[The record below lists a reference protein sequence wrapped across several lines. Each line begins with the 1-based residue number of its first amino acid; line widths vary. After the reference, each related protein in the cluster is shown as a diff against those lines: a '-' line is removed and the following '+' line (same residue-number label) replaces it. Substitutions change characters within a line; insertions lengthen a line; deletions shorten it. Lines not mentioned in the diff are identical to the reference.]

1 MTKRSALAGGDF
13 GRAAGLGGDGEI
25 PHGRYLARA
34 PCGRFCWLR
43 FSWRPCVAS
52 CSSRKH
58 SSRRAFPF
66 RIFEGKSHGRPQKNQ
81 GQSRHRKAATSPG
94 HHKPANSNE
103 PRLSSRPIWQGNLRL
118 SLVSCPV
125 ALYGATSRSADISFH
140 LLNPETN
147 NRIRMIPTDPDTGP
161 VERADLVKGY
171 EISKNHYV
179 VLSNDELDAVK
190 LETTHTIEI
199 ERFVD
204 EKEID
209 RLYWNDPYYLL
220 PNEKAGV
227 EAYTVI
233 REALAEAGRIALGR
247 VVMHTRERLVALEP
261 RDKGI
266 LVYTLRMADEVVP
279 PKDAFDDIPAAK
291 PDKRMIE
298 IARKI
303 IEQQEG
309 DFEPDKFEDRYE
321 NALRDL
327 IRRKEKGEKLVT
339 AEPVE
344 EDNVIDLM
352 EALKKSLKAK
362 GGASR
367 PETRPELSRPG
378 DEPGCQP

>member
-1 MTKRSALAGGDF
+1 MAAKKKT
-13 GRAAGLGGDGEI
+13 RAKPKAK
-25 PHGRYLARA
+25 A
-34 PCGRFCWLR
+34 
-43 FSWRPCVAS
+43 
-52 CSSRKH
+52 
-58 SSRRAFPF
+58 
-66 RIFEGKSHGRPQKNQ
+66 
-81 GQSRHRKAATSPG
+81 KAANAHG

-103 PRLSSRPIWQGNLRL
+103 PSLSARPIWQGSLRL

-125 ALYGATSRSADISFH
+125 ALYGATSRTADVSFH

-161 VERADLVKGY
+161 VERGDLVKGY

-179 VLSNDELDAVK
+179 VVSNDELQAVR
-190 LETTHTIEI
+190 LETTKTIDI
-199 ERFVD
+199 ERFVG

-220 PNEKAGV
+220 PSEKVGN
-227 EAYTVI
+227 EAYAVI
-233 REALAEAGRIALGR
+233 RDALAQTGRIALGR

-266 LVYTLRMADEVVP
+266 IAYTLRMGDEVIL
-279 PKDAFDDIPAAK
+279 PKQAFEDISATK
-291 PDKRMIE
+291 PDKQMID

-309 DFEPDKFEDRYE
+309 AFEPGKFEDRYE
-321 NALRDL
+321 KALRDL

-352 EALKKSLKAK
+352 AALKKSLKAK
-362 GGASR
+362 SGGHSAPSR
-367 PETRPELSRPG
+367 RKAR
-378 DEPGCQP
+378 

>member
-1 MTKRSALAGGDF
+1 MAARKKTKARSKATN
-13 GRAAGLGGDGEI
+13 
-25 PHGRYLARA
+25 H
-34 PCGRFCWLR
+34 
-43 FSWRPCVAS
+43 
-52 CSSRKH
+52 
-58 SSRRAFPF
+58 
-66 RIFEGKSHGRPQKNQ
+66 
-81 GQSRHRKAATSPG
+81 KAATARG
-94 HHKPANSNE
+94 HHRPANSNE
-103 PRLSSRPIWQGNLRL
+103 PHLSSRPVWQGSLRL

-125 ALYGATSRSADISFH
+125 ALYGATSRTADISFH

-161 VERADLVKGY
+161 VERSDLVKGY

-179 VLSNDELDAVK
+179 VLSSDELQSVR
-190 LETTHTIEI
+190 LETTKTIDI

-220 PNEKAGV
+220 PNDKSGV
-227 EAYTVI
+227 EAYSVI
-233 REALAEAGRIALGR
+233 REALAETGRIALGR

-266 LVYTLRMADEVVP
+266 IVYTLRMGDEVIQ
-279 PKDAFDDIPAAK
+279 PKDAFDDIPNVRASK
-291 PDKRMIE
+291 QMIE

-309 DFEPDKFEDRYE
+309 AFEPGKFEDRYE
-321 NALRDL
+321 NALREL

-352 EALKKSLKAK
+352 EALKKSLKSKGRSVAAK
-362 GGASR
+362 APGPKR
-367 PETRPELSRPG
+367 KTR
-378 DEPGCQP
+378 